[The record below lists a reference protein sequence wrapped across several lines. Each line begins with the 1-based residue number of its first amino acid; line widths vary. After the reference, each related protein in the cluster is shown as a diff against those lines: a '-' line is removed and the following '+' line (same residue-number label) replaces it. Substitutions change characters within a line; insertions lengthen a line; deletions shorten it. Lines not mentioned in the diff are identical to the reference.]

1 MDLPKHFKNESI
13 VTFPL
18 APVDLPK
25 HFQNK
30 SIVTFPSAPVDLPK
44 HFQNKSIVT
53 FPSAPVDLPKHFQNK
68 SIITFPSAPVDLP
81 EHFQN
86 KSTITFPSAPV
97 DFPKHFQ
104 DNSIITFHCTS
115 VDLPIMIFPRQKHH
129 YLSLG
134 PCGLAPSFHDKRI
147 IDSNTA
153 DYVALFLENG
163 EALVITL
170 NHQLCLAIMYTYII
184 VIQSLGTA
192 PSPCLF
198 NNPLIR
204 SLHLCINLKCKSPSP
219 STSSLFP
226 LLYT

>member
-1 MDLPKHFKNESI
+1 MTKALLP
-13 VTFPL
+13 VPRPL
-18 APVDLPK
+18 WTYLNILYLPK
-25 HFQNK
+25 HFQN
-30 SIVTFPSAPVDLPK
+30 
-44 HFQNKSIVT
+44 
-53 FPSAPVDLPKHFQNK
+53 
-68 SIITFPSAPVDLP
+68 
-81 EHFQN
+81 
-86 KSTITFPSAPV
+86 
-97 DFPKHFQ
+97 
-104 DNSIITFHCTS
+104 NSIITFHCTS
-115 VDLPIMIFPRQKHH
+115 VDLPIITFPRQKHH

-147 IDSNTA
+147 IDSNAA

-170 NHQLCLAIMYTYII
+170 NHQLCSAIMYTYII
-184 VIQSLGTA
+184 VIHSLGAA
-192 PSPCLF
+192 PSSPCLF